1 MSRPVILIT
10 GCSSGIGRCCAEG
23 MLKRGWH
30 VVDVDLRKLSGERD
44 VSWMALCIWI
54 DRGPCGYWV
63 ASHWL
68 RQFAFESGADAVAF
82 KLKWA

>member
-1 MSRPVILIT
+1 MA
-10 GCSSGIGRCCAEG
+10 RCLNLPYKPHNPRSVRGAV
-23 MLKRGWH
+23 KRGWH
-30 VVDVDLRKLSGERD
+30 VVEVDLHERD
-44 VSWMALCIWI
+44 IKWMTLCLWAE
-54 DRGPCGYWV
+54 RGLGGYWV

>member
-1 MSRPVILIT
+1 MAHSLKLPYKRNNPRSVR
-10 GCSSGIGRCCAEG
+10 GAR
-23 MLKRGWH
+23 KRGWH

-54 DRGPCGYWV
+54 DRSPCGYWV

-82 KLKWA
+82 KLKWT

>member
-1 MSRPVILIT
+1 
-10 GCSSGIGRCCAEG
+10 
-23 MLKRGWH
+23 
-30 VVDVDLRKLSGERD
+30 VVDIDLRKLSGERNI
-44 VSWMALCIWI
+44 SWMALCIWV

-68 RQFAFESGADAVAF
+68 KQFAFESGEDAVAF

>member
-1 MSRPVILIT
+1 MAHSLKLPYKRNNPRSVR
-10 GCSSGIGRCCAEG
+10 GAR
-23 MLKRGWH
+23 KRGWH

-54 DRGPCGYWV
+54 DRSPCGYWV

>member
-1 MSRPVILIT
+1 MAHSLNLPYKRNNPRSIR
-10 GCSSGIGRCCAEG
+10 GARR
-23 MLKRGWH
+23 RGWH